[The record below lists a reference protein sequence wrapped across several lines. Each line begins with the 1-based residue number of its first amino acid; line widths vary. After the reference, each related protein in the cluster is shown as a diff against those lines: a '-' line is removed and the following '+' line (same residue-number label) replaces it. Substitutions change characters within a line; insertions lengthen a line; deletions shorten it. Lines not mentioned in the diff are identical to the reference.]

1 MKCGFRVQGSGFRVH
16 GACVGGEGRGCSAK
30 MASPSPP
37 PSPHPTTHTRT
48 KFTRRKCLQTPT
60 SETNTRAHMRI
71 LRMQQPMSTPAAP
84 PPCCSHHSHPRGPHK
99 ACPARC
105 ELPAPSAPSARGGTG
120 TQLRDPDPPTRT
132 ADSSL
137 NCAAPARWGKCT
149 CCCIKDGTRTR
160 TRTATHTDTD
170 TTRCVALGTTQ
181 QGERVARLWRAWME
195 ARASVVHSRPHHRA
209 GQLSRHSPNPVG
221 RFPAAAKLSARHVK
235 VPLLGHQEVVQHGA
249 LGRCVSAGTEA
260 TGHWPPSSH
269 STTSTSTGTHGT
281 HTCAR
286 CSTIS

>member
-1 MKCGFRVQGSGFRVH
+1 VCVWGGGGRGWLHRRSVVCTQSATTTRVRHGNRGAEGSTRDALPHIPKTMNCVEWCAHEMWVQGSGFRVQGSGFMVRVW
-16 GACVGGEGRGCSAK
+16 EGRGGVVRQK
-30 MASPSPP
+30 WPP
-37 PSPHPTTHTRT
+37 PPPPLPTSHHPHTHKVYQTQVPTNPYVRNKYARAHAHTPHATTHVH
-48 KFTRRKCLQTPT
+48 T
-60 SETNTRAHMRI
+60 SS
-71 LRMQQPMSTPAAP
+71 L
-84 PPCCSHHSHPRGPHK
+84 PPCCSHHSHPRGLHK

-181 QGERVARLWRAWME
+181 QGERVARL
-195 ARASVVHSRPHHRA
+195 
-209 GQLSRHSPNPVG
+209 
-221 RFPAAAKLSARHVK
+221 
-235 VPLLGHQEVVQHGA
+235 
-249 LGRCVSAGTEA
+249 
-260 TGHWPPSSH
+260 
-269 STTSTSTGTHGT
+269 
-281 HTCAR
+281 
-286 CSTIS
+286 